1 MARKSKKNKDSNEL
15 VNVISD
21 ADIQIGNARLSKKKT
36 GLYLKTGKRGRPAKL
51 DKLSI
56 SDYDVSDDEAKIVTQ
71 YDKERVLKEDGFKPL
86 TEYASNEETF
96 PHDNEYKRSYIIIRS
111 LLSDGYP
118 GLCMRKIPTS
128 IKNIYVKI
136 VDKDKDRDFGE
147 IYLRGLN
154 SPEYRITFIRLSTND
169 TSLYELS
176 VSRESGRWFG
186 YRDRQPGVIIN
197 WYELTSLV
205 KFIALQE

>member
-1 MARKSKKNKDSNEL
+1 MPRKSKKNKNSNEL

-21 ADIQIGNARLSKKKT
+21 VDISKGNSRISKKKT

-51 DKLSI
+51 KKLSI
-56 SDYDVSDDEAKIVTQ
+56 SDDDISVDEVKIVTQ

-86 TEYASNEETF
+86 TEYASNEDSF
-96 PHDNEYKRSYIIIRS
+96 PRDNEYKKPYIIIRS

-118 GLCMRKIPTS
+118 GLCMGKIPTS
-128 IKNIYVKI
+128 IKNVYVKI
-136 VDKDKDRDFGE
+136 VDRDKDKDFGE

-154 SPEYRITFIRLSTND
+154 SPEYRITYIRLSSND
-169 TSLYELS
+169 TALYELS
-176 VSRESGRWFG
+176 VSREKDRWFG
-186 YRDRQPGVIIN
+186 YRNRQPGVIIN